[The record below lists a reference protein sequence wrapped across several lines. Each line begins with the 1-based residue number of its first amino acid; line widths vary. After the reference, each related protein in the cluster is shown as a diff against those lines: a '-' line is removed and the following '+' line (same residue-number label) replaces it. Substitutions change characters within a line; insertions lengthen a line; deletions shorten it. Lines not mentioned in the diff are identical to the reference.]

1 MKSNIEKVYSR
12 LPKTELAKVELEKV
26 ELGIADDL
34 KKYTKGFDKYK
45 NEGDG
50 LVKRSE
56 RLLTELKET
65 QAAIFKWSDVG
76 GSITNDIVGDLNK
89 FETAAKEIGVDPK
102 SVKEYAQA
110 EKIYEQYR
118 KTEKEYQK
126 IAKGLIK

>member
-1 MKSNIEKVYSR
+1 MKSRLEKVYSK
-12 LPKTELAKVELEKV
+12 LPKTELAKV

-56 RLLTELKET
+56 RLLAELKET
-65 QAAIFKWSDVG
+65 QSAIFKWSDVG
-76 GSITNDIVGDLNK
+76 ESISKDIIADMNK
-89 FETAAKEIGVDPK
+89 FEKAAKEIGVDPK

-110 EKIYEQYR
+110 D
-118 KTEKEYQK
+118 KTFTDFAKLEREYQK
-126 IAKGLIK
+126 IAKGLLK